1 MRRSPRDYVLLA
13 LKGMGM
19 GAADVIP
26 GVSGGTIAF
35 ITGIY
40 TELLASLKSISVA
53 VTKDLLSL
61 KFREFWIT
69 INGNFLVAVLSG
81 VILSI
86 LALSR
91 VVLFLLEN
99 YPIQLWSFFFGL
111 IIASAIIVLQKII
124 KWTIPVVFAGLA
136 GIIVAYVI
144 TEASPVETPTAYWF
158 IFLSGFIA
166 ICAMILPGISG
177 SFILLLLGKYEY
189 ILTSLKELKIAVI
202 AVFVIGCVSGL
213 LAFSHVLTWL
223 LKKYHDIAVALLA
236 GFMIGSLNKVW
247 PWKITVTSF
256 VNSNGAVKP
265 LEQDNVLPLQYFYE
279 TGEQHFFTAAIILAI
294 AGFLIVILLERIGSI
309 FNLQKI

>member
-1 MRRSPRDYVLLA
+1 
-13 LKGMGM
+13 MGM
-19 GAADVIP
+19 GAADVVP

-40 TELLASLKSISVA
+40 TELIASIKSITSA
-53 VTKDLLSL
+53 VTRDLFSL
-61 KFREFWIT
+61 NFKEFWKS

-86 LALSR
+86 ALLTR
-91 VVLFLLEN
+91 LVLYLLEF
-99 YPIQLWSFFFGL
+99 YPIHLWSFFFGL
-111 IIASAIIVLQKII
+111 IIASAIIVFQRISKWNITVII
-124 KWTIPVVFAGLA
+124 SAIA
-136 GIIVAYVI
+136 GIIIAYAI

-189 ILTSLKELKIAVI
+189 ILTAVKELKIAVI
-202 AVFVIGCVSGL
+202 LIFIIGCVSGL

-223 LKKYHDIAVALLA
+223 LKRYHDIAVALLA

-247 PWKITVTSF
+247 PWKITISSF
-256 VNSNGAVKP
+256 VNDKGVVKP
-265 LEQDNVLPLQYFYE
+265 IEQDNVLPSQYFFD
-279 TGEQHFFTAAIILAI
+279 TGHEPFLIAAVTLII
-294 AGFLIVILLERIGSI
+294 AGFFLVILLERIGKI
-309 FNLQKI
+309 FNMQKV